1 MKGLVIA
8 IQFLTRLPMPRV
20 HVSGAEFAASI
31 RWFPAVGLI
40 VGAMV
45 AAAGYLGALIDPW
58 AGALTALV
66 CWVTVTGALH
76 LDGLGDIA
84 DAAGAAHK
92 DRERLIAVLADP
104 HVGSFAIVTILL
116 QLLAKLILLR
126 LLIEAQAYAA
136 IALIPFA
143 ARIGPLFW
151 TRFLRQLHEGLGA
164 LFREVVRPQDLL
176 LWTALLIGAAFFAP
190 SLWIAPV
197 AWIVWALWLLNCIGG
212 ISGDG
217 HGAGIELTESVL
229 LVAALLWSQVA

>member
-20 HVSGAEFAASI
+20 SVTGAEFAASI

-40 VGAMV
+40 IGILV
-45 AAAGYLGALIDPW
+45 AAAACLGAWIDPW
-58 AGALTALV
+58 AGALAALL
-66 CWVTVTGALH
+66 CWVGITGALH

-116 QLLAKLILLR
+116 QLLSKLILLR
-126 LLIEAQAYAA
+126 LLIEAQAYVAV
-136 IALIPFA
+136 ALIPFA
-143 ARIGPLFW
+143 ARIGPLVW
-151 TRFLRQLHEGLGA
+151 TRFVPQLHEGLGA
-164 LFREVVRPQDLL
+164 LFRDVVRPLDLT
-176 LWTALLIGAAFFAP
+176 LWTALLIGAAILSP
-190 SLWIAPV
+190 SLWIAPF
-197 AWIVWALWLLNCIGG
+197 AWLLCSWWLRSRIGG

-217 HGAGIELTESVL
+217 HGAGIEVTESLL
-229 LVAALLWSQVA
+229 LVAALLWSRLT